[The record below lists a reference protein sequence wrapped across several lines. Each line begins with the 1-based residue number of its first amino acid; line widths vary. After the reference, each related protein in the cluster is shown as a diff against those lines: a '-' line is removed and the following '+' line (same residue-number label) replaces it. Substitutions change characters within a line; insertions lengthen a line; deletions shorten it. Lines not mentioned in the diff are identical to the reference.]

1 MAAVVDTAVAAVELT
16 EKENNDAPA
25 MQPQQLLCQAVVLS
39 RSPIVPSP
47 DIEDEVQWEKQYGVK
62 EPCPPMAAP
71 FETRIRLSIEHLY
84 ALQALQKS
92 QTTAAGDVTQ
102 RPCRF
107 ALPPLCDASRQT
119 PIISVATS
127 LWQVAHFLK
136 LTSDEDILFAENI
149 FFHSLREGPRLTTH
163 WSRKAYRF
171 GSLLDVWYYWSAC
184 FFLVH
189 VYVDDHPREPPLGTD
204 TPMKLIREIKDH
216 IFLWLDCSVPRP
228 TTVCIDDDDNSD
240 AQRNTTC
247 CCSQVIGGV
256 PVDAS
261 CPLGADGVAPP
272 KQRVAGCSEK

>member
-1 MAAVVDTAVAAVELT
+1 MAAGVDTAVAAV
-16 EKENNDAPA
+16 DAPA
-25 MQPQQLLCQAVVLS
+25 MQQQLLCQAVVLS

-62 EPCPPMAAP
+62 EPCPPMAAR

-92 QTTAAGDVTQ
+92 QTTAGDVTQ
-102 RPCRF
+102 GPCMF
-107 ALPPLCDASRQT
+107 ALPPLCDAARQT

-127 LWQVAHFLK
+127 LWQVAHYLQ
-136 LTSDEDILFAENI
+136 LTSNEDILFAENI

-171 GSLLDVWYYWSAC
+171 GSLADVWHYWCAC

-189 VYVDDHPREPPLGTD
+189 IYVDDHPRVPPLYTN
-204 TPMKLIREIKDH
+204 TPMKLIHEIKDH

-228 TTVCIDDDDNSD
+228 TVCNDDNNSSD
-240 AQRNTTC
+240 AHNTTC
-247 CCSQVIGGV
+247 CCCQVIGGV

-261 CPLGADGVAPP
+261 CPLGAGGISPP
-272 KQRVAGCSEK
+272 KQWVAGCLKK